1 MQKGGKKMA
10 GKKRKDAK
18 ERILKAAVSLFA
30 RKGYFAVGVREIAKA
45 ADVNVSSIFYYFG
58 EKVGILEA
66 IVSECYEKYHRAVIG
81 VGDEDT
87 SLEERV
93 RMIVRNLVAFFR
105 EDIELAMVTFN
116 SLPVDIPEIMSLNVK
131 WLCEHRGEQ
140 ERLFRQLGVDPC
152 NAVQTSVIC
161 RSLTSSIQSHFQAR
175 YVVEHV
181 LKAPDQPPE
190 VVEVVKQSHVLK
202 YDDAFYEEYSEMLS
216 RLFLD
221 GLRSIVAQPLERT
234 EDSNAEREG
243 RRGE

>member
-1 MQKGGKKMA
+1 MQEGGKKMA

-66 IVSECYEKYHRAVIG
+66 IVNECYKKYHRAVIK

-87 SLEERV
+87 PLEERV

-105 EDIELAMVTFN
+105 KDIELAMVAFN
-116 SLPVDIPEIMSLNVK
+116 SLPVDIPEIVSLNVK
-131 WLCEHRGEQ
+131 WLCEHRGDE
-140 ERLFRQLGVDPC
+140 ERLFRQLGVDPQDH
-152 NAVQTSVIC
+152 VQTSVVC

-175 YVVEHV
+175 YVVEHI
-181 LKAPDQPPE
+181 LEAPDQPPE
-190 VVEVVKQSHVLK
+190 VVEMVKQRHVLR
-202 YDDAFYEEYSEMLS
+202 YDDAFYEKYSEMLS
-216 RLFLD
+216 KFFLD
-221 GLRSIVAQPLERT
+221 GLRSIVAQPPQGK
-234 EDSNAEREG
+234 EDSNARG